1 MGRVVGLPPLVP
13 RVEEGLAVVHGQLG
27 PPGHHVVHGDLLLAQ
42 RAPARLPAQGA
53 HQPRLL
59 KVVLQPWPRVVLNME
74 RRQLRMPGESA
85 RGSGGCEGWSEN
97 RGWS

>member
-27 PPGHHVVHGDLLLAQ
+27 QPGYNVLHGDLLLAQ
-42 RAPARLPAQGA
+42 RASTRLPAQGA

-59 KVVLQPWPRVVLNME
+59 QVILQSWPCVVLDME
-74 RRQLRMPGESA
+74 RRQLRMPGESS
-85 RGSGGCEGWSEN
+85 RGSGGCEGRSEN
-97 RGWS
+97 R